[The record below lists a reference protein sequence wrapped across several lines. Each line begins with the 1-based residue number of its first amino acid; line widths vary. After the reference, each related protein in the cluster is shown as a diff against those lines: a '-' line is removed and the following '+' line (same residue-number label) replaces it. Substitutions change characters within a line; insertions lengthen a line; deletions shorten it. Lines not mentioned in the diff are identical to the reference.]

1 MINFHKLFYFI
12 LKSMYGPC
20 STRVKFPTPIQNN
33 YANLK
38 IISIY
43 QIIIS
48 KNYTILAVYI
58 SAIMS
63 EYNRP
68 TMFRKMGI
76 YIIIP
81 RNLTRS

>member
-1 MINFHKLFYFI
+1 
-12 LKSMYGPC
+12 MYGPC
-20 STRVKFPTPIQNN
+20 STRVKIPTPIQNN
-33 YANLK
+33 YAILI

-48 KNYTILAVYI
+48 KKYTILAVYI

-68 TMFRKMGI
+68 TMFREMGI
-76 YIIIP
+76 YILRP
-81 RNLTRS
+81 RLLTGQFCQQ